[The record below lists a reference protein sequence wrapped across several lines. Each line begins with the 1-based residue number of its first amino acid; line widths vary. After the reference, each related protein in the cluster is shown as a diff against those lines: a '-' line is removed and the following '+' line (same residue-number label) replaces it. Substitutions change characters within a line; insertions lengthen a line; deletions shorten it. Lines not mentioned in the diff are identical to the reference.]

1 MRPGLRRVFVYL
13 PLEGE
18 NQDDREN
25 EHAREQKPD
34 GLRRDACVGGRHRFL
49 HTAGSPWPC
58 QGCCPLWVDARP
70 PQRLGFRI
78 PMTRATIAISKPFF
92 LVARIRPR

>member
-1 MRPGLRRVFVYL
+1 
-13 PLEGE
+13 
-18 NQDDREN
+18 
-25 EHAREQKPD
+25 
-34 GLRRDACVGGRHRFL
+34 L